1 MLRHPALVFAEVGSD
16 TKREAFLAEKNVSAV
31 SRVDGYDGIVFGEV
45 HDISLFG
52 IDVALAV
59 ETFHEVAVFAELFV
73 AIHADARHDFHVEYN
88 VDGIGNLDAD
98 FRERRA
104 DYAHRIG
111 NNVHRSALHL
121 AAGDFAYQLIRLLR
135 IHPLYDGMR
144 HSVFFF
150 SGADERTIFHA
161 GYVVFCGSVQIAIG
175 QKLFVQLDHFAA
187 VDPHDFIGLGKL
199 CAVFHELQYFLVFRK
214 VGFYFDH
221 CDISP

>member
-1 MLRHPALVFAEVGSD
+1 
-16 TKREAFLAEKNVSAV
+16 
-31 SRVDGYDGIVFGEV
+31 
-45 HDISLFG
+45 
-52 IDVALAV
+52 
-59 ETFHEVAVFAELFV
+59 
-73 AIHADARHDFHVEYN
+73 
-88 VDGIGNLDAD
+88 
-98 FRERRA
+98 
-104 DYAHRIG
+104 
-111 NNVHRSALHL
+111 
-121 AAGDFAYQLIRLLR
+121 
-135 IHPLYDGMR
+135 MR

-175 QKLFVQLDHFAA
+175 QKLFVQLDHFARSHRFGAERVALRFAA